1 MYDRR
6 GDDTAPTSIIPDP
19 DDKSLP
25 FGDALDTY
33 PEAVVDRIW
42 TTKFEQDTT
51 YWLLADACLE
61 WQRWFGC
68 TRKITKSPGRH
79 PALMLPIWKWLSA
92 ETGTAPRT
100 LLEWA
105 RTAQAFPAESRVL
118 SDHLISFHHH
128 RLCAATDDPHGWLKT
143 AMDNDWSTGDLAR
156 AIKGGGDDEPCRAL
170 ERWIYCTT
178 WQKRIDKEE
187 CDGCP
192 HRPLARGEPAGGRRA
207 EGEEATQ

>member
-1 MYDRR
+1 MGDQG
-6 GDDTAPTSIIPDP
+6 GDDTASNNIRTHAENRV
-19 DDKSLP
+19 P
-25 FGDALDTY
+25 FCDSLDTY

-42 TTKFEQDTT
+42 TTKIEQDTT

-61 WQRWFGC
+61 WQRWFGR
-68 TRKITKSPGRH
+68 TRKITKPLERH

-118 SDHLISFHHH
+118 ADHLISFHHH
-128 RLCAATDDPHGWLKT
+128 RLCASTDDPHGWLKL

-178 WQKRIDKEE
+178 WQKRIDRAE

-192 HRPLARGEPAGGRRA
+192 HRPRA